1 MDIEM
6 PSGHPAAAAV
16 QPVWPQVESSQREH
30 NAEVA
35 RGAVRWAQQ
44 GIDQLDRAQNL
55 HRDGWKGE
63 SGEAAQRENT
73 AIKHAAQKFQG
84 WQYDC
89 ADKFQETAG
98 LARAFKNA
106 LHSVFEQAKSDYD
119 AIPNG
124 PIAEGLRERVITLA
138 MAEARETQT
147 FYVEQALAIK
157 MPPPPP
163 EIALLGGGNSQPH
176 NGNSD
181 GRNKAKPMDFSK
193 SPKESDTKGAGGDKE
208 TKNKGDEKVEKK
220 NHNPKAGGE
229 DVTKEKGDQNEHSK
243 DADHITNA
251 KASGDNVGTLN
262 PGAQSPTGAGASQL
276 GSAMSGMTSPASGMG
291 GGGGSGSPTSAL
303 QGLQS
308 LGKGINPGQGLHA
321 LGQTGSGGMKPA
333 ASSPLTSLSEGFGSG
348 MSSGLSSASSGA
360 GSAGPATPA
369 GAVQQPSQFV
379 PPVTRP
385 EPVVPPAS
393 TSGAVNAAGASA
405 PAPAPTPTGS
415 GGPIGGGGGMMGP
428 YSSPT
433 SGVGSGGGGAAPPG
447 AASSGGG
454 TPPPSG
460 GSSSTTMAPLP
471 PPEERAAPVRAG
483 RNPDLVLAEKLV
495 ADLVRGA
502 PMALA
507 EWAVSVVRTSAGPQ
521 VYVAS
526 SIAGGSFIPQG
537 VHLPA
542 TARLAIADTALT
554 PGWWSPFIGWTRPV
568 DILVE
573 HFSKL
578 TAAVSG
584 ATLSAVATTSVTS
597 RLPAHLR
604 ADFSLVDR
612 NGVNNGAAPAL
623 GGGHQHRLATIDPA
637 MYARLRA
644 LRPEVAMVAAVGVTN
659 TVLQEAQKVQGVN
672 GALSTDAE
680 TAMLQKVAQS
690 GATEQDWV
698 SYKAAVSSANLEL
711 TTHATHSYDD
721 EPETQRERE
730 AYQLVFRRARIME
743 LVCCWEEP
751 LTPSLPD
758 IVYNAICAG
767 YQPAQII
774 DQAEQQHR
782 GGQ

>member
-6 PSGHPAAAAV
+6 PSGHPVAAAV
-16 QPVWPQVESSQREH
+16 QPVWPHTDSSEGEH
-30 NAEVA
+30 NADVA
-35 RGAVRWAQQ
+35 RRAVQWAQQ
-44 GIDQLDRAQNL
+44 GIDALDRAQNL
-55 HRDGWKGE
+55 HRDGWKGQ
-63 SGEAAQRENT
+63 SGEAAQQENT
-73 AIKHAAQKFQG
+73 AIKHAAQKFQA
-84 WQYDC
+84 WQYEC
-89 ADKFQETAG
+89 AQKFQESAG
-98 LARAFKNA
+98 ETRAFKNA
-106 LHSVFEQAKSDYD
+106 LHSLFERAKSDYD
-119 AIPNG
+119 SIPNS
-124 PIAEGLRERVITLA
+124 PIAEGLRERVIRQA
-138 MAEARETQT
+138 SVEAIETQA
-147 FYVEQALAIK
+147 FHVEKALAIK
-157 MPPPPP
+157 MSPPPDMTH
-163 EIALLGGGNSQPH
+163 LLGGGSSQPH
-176 NGNSD
+176 NGNGSSD

-193 SPKESDTKGAGGDKE
+193 SPKEGDTKGSDDKD
-208 TKNKGDEKVEKK
+208 TKNKSDEKVEKK
-220 NHNPKAGGE
+220 NHNPKESGE
-229 DVTKEKGDQNEHSK
+229 DVTKEKGEGTEHLK

-262 PGAQSPTGAGASQL
+262 PGAQSPTGGGVSQL

-291 GGGGSGSPTSAL
+291 GGGAGSPTSAF

-308 LGKGINPGQGLHA
+308 LGKGINPGQGLSG
-321 LGQTGSGGMKPA
+321 LGQTGSGATRPMS
-333 ASSPLTSLSEGFGSG
+333 SSPLTSLSEGF
-348 MSSGLSSASSGA
+348 SSGLSSASSGA
-360 GSAGPATPA
+360 GSVGPATPA

-379 PPVTRP
+379 PPAVRP
-385 EPVVPPAS
+385 EAAVPPAAI
-393 TSGAVNAAGASA
+393 SGPVNAAGLNA
-405 PAPAPTPTGS
+405 PAPSPTPAGS
-415 GGPIGGGGGMMGP
+415 GGAMGGGGGMMGP

-433 SGVGSGGGGAAPPG
+433 SGVGGGGGGAAPTG
-447 AASSGGG
+447 AASSGGA
-454 TPPPSG
+454 PPPAG

-507 EWAVSVVRTSAGPQ
+507 EWAVSVVRTSSGPQ

-526 SIAGGSFIPQG
+526 SVAGGSFIPQG

-542 TARLAIADTALT
+542 SARLAIADTALT
-554 PGWWSPFIGWTRPV
+554 PGWWAPYIGWTRPV

-578 TAAVSG
+578 TEVVSG
-584 ATLSAVATTSVTS
+584 ASLSAVATTSMTS

-612 NGVNNGAAPAL
+612 GSISGAAPIL
-623 GGGHQHRLATIDPA
+623 GGGTQHRLATIDPA
-637 MYARLRA
+637 MYARLRG
-644 LRPEVAMVAAVGVTN
+644 LRPEVAMVAAVGITN

-680 TAMLQKVAQS
+680 TAMLQQVAQR

-698 SYKAAVSSANLEL
+698 SYKAAARSADTEL

-721 EPETQRERE
+721 EPETQRERD
-730 AYQLVFRRARIME
+730 AYQLVFRRARIVE

-774 DQAEQQHR
+774 DQAEQQQL
-782 GGQ
+782 GGR

>member
-55 HRDGWKGE
+55 HRDGWKGK
-63 SGEAAQRENT
+63 SGEAAQQENT

-84 WQYDC
+84 WQDDC
-89 ADKFQETAG
+89 ARKFQESAG
-98 LARAFKNA
+98 LTRAFKNA
-106 LHSVFEQAKSDYD
+106 LHSLFERAKSDYD
-119 AIPNG
+119 AIPNS
-124 PIAEGLRERVITLA
+124 PIAEGLRERVIALA
-138 MAEARETQT
+138 TAEARETQA
-147 FYVEQALAIK
+147 FYVEQALALK

-163 EIALLGGGNSQPH
+163 EIAQLGGGTSQPH
-176 NGNSD
+176 NGSSSD
-181 GRNKAKPMDFSK
+181 GRNEAKPMDFSK
-193 SPKESDTKGAGGDKE
+193 SPKESDTKGAGGDDKE

-229 DVTKEKGDQNEHSK
+229 DVTKEKGDQNEHLK

-291 GGGGSGSPTSAL
+291 GGAGSPTSAL

-308 LGKGINPGQGLHA
+308 LGKGINPGQGIHA
-321 LGQTGSGGMKPA
+321 LGQTGSGATRPMS
-333 ASSPLTSLSEGFGSG
+333 SSPLTSLSEGFGSG

-360 GSAGPATPA
+360 GSVGPATPA

-379 PPVTRP
+379 APVARP
-385 EPVVPPAS
+385 EAAVPPAA
-393 TSGAVNAAGASA
+393 TSGPVNAAGVNTGA
-405 PAPAPTPTGS
+405 PPPPPS
-415 GGPIGGGGGMMGP
+415 GAGGAIGGGGGMMAP

-447 AASSGGG
+447 AASGGG
-454 TPPPSG
+454 TPPPAS
-460 GSSSTTMAPLP
+460 GSSSTTMAPMP

-495 ADLVRGA
+495 GDLVRGA

-526 SIAGGSFIPQG
+526 SVAGGSFIPQG
-537 VHLPA
+537 VHLP
-542 TARLAIADTALT
+542 TSARLAIADTVLT
-554 PGWWSPFIGWTRPV
+554 PGWWAPYIGWTRPV

-578 TAAVSG
+578 TEVVSG
-584 ATLSAVATTSVTS
+584 ASLSAVATTSMAS

-612 NGVNNGAAPAL
+612 NSVGSGAAPAL

-637 MYARLRA
+637 MYARIRA
-644 LRPEVAMVAAVGVTN
+644 LRPEVAMVAAVGTTN
-659 TVLQEAQKVQGVN
+659 TVLQEAQNVQGVS

-680 TAMLQKVAQS
+680 TAMLQKVAQR

-698 SYKAAVSSANLEL
+698 SYKTAARSAETEL
-711 TTHATHSYDD
+711 TTRATHSYDD

-730 AYQLVFRRARIME
+730 AYQLAFRRARIVE

-774 DQAEQQHR
+774 DQAEQQHLAGR
-782 GGQ
+782 

>member
-6 PSGHPAAAAV
+6 PSGHPVAAAV
-16 QPVWPQVESSQREH
+16 QPVWPHTDSSEGEH
-30 NAEVA
+30 NADVA
-35 RGAVRWAQQ
+35 RKAVQWAQQ
-44 GIDQLDRAQNL
+44 GIDALDRAQNL
-55 HRDGWKGE
+55 HRDGWKGQ
-63 SGEAAQRENT
+63 SGEAAQQENT
-73 AIKHAAQKFQG
+73 AIKHAAQKFQA
-84 WQYDC
+84 WQYEC
-89 ADKFQETAG
+89 AQKFQESAG
-98 LARAFKNA
+98 ETRAFKNA

-119 AIPNG
+119 SIPNS
-124 PIAEGLRERVITLA
+124 PIAEGLRERVIRQA
-138 MAEARETQT
+138 SVEAIETQA
-147 FYVEQALAIK
+147 FYVEKALAIK
-157 MPPPPP
+157 MSPPPDMTH
-163 EIALLGGGNSQPH
+163 LLGGGSSQPH
-176 NGNSD
+176 NGNGSSD
-181 GRNKAKPMDFSK
+181 GRNKAKPMDHSSGPK
-193 SPKESDTKGAGGDKE
+193 SSGDDKAGSTDKNE
-208 TKNKGDEKVEKK
+208 GKNQGEAHEKK
-220 NHNPKAGGE
+220 K
-229 DVTKEKGDQNEHSK
+229 VGDLKS
-243 DADHITNA
+243 
-251 KASGDNVGTLN
+251 SGDDKADTDGKDGKKLADESEHTAKLKSSGADIAPTQ
-262 PGAQSPTGAGASQL
+262 PGNGQSPVGASQL

-291 GGGGSGSPTSAL
+291 GGGAGSPTSAL

-308 LGKGINPGQGLHA
+308 LGKGINPGQGLSG
-321 LGQTGSGGMKPA
+321 LGQTGSGATRPMS
-333 ASSPLTSLSEGFGSG
+333 SSPLTSLSEGF
-348 MSSGLSSASSGA
+348 SSGLSSASGGA
-360 GSAGPATPA
+360 GSVGPATPA

-379 PPVTRP
+379 PPVVRP
-385 EPVVPPAS
+385 EAAVPPAAI
-393 TSGAVNAAGASA
+393 SGPVNAAGLNA
-405 PAPAPTPTGS
+405 PAPSPTPAGS
-415 GGPIGGGGGMMGP
+415 GGAMGGGGGMMGP

-433 SGVGSGGGGAAPPG
+433 SGVGGGGGGGGAAPTG
-447 AASSGGG
+447 AASSGGA
-454 TPPPSG
+454 PPPAG

-507 EWAVSVVRTSAGPQ
+507 EWAVSVVRTSSGPQ

-526 SIAGGSFIPQG
+526 SVAGGSFIPQG

-542 TARLAIADTALT
+542 SARLAIADTALT
-554 PGWWSPFIGWTRPV
+554 PGWWAPYIGWTRPV

-578 TAAVSG
+578 TEVVSG
-584 ATLSAVATTSVTS
+584 ASLSAVATTSMTS

-612 NGVNNGAAPAL
+612 GSISGAAPIL
-623 GGGHQHRLATIDPA
+623 GGGTQHRLATIDPA
-637 MYARLRA
+637 MYARLRG
-644 LRPEVAMVAAVGVTN
+644 LRPEVAMVAAVGITN

-680 TAMLQKVAQS
+680 TAMLQQVAQR

-698 SYKAAVSSANLEL
+698 SYKAAARSADTEL

-721 EPETQRERE
+721 EPETQRERD
-730 AYQLVFRRARIME
+730 AYQLVFRRARIVE

-774 DQAEQQHR
+774 DQAEQQQL
-782 GGQ
+782 GGR